1 MNIRNSVYLI
11 KREKVMYLIGIDV
24 GGTHTKFGL
33 IKDGTLLKS
42 LKVSTNTFDVIRQIG
57 NGARELAQNAGISFD
72 DVSGIAVGFPGMVID
87 NVVKESPN
95 LGLQNC
101 NIVELLEQEL
111 DGKNIIAMNDAE
123 LAVLAEHK
131 MGAGQGCENMVL
143 ITIGTGVGGGV
154 IIDKQLYVGKGGA
167 GELGHITLERD
178 GRECRCGRRGC
189 AEQYISLTALD
200 RMVRELHPSFP
211 DTSIVLPIDSKVDG
225 SDLVKA
231 YKRNDALAMV
241 VVDKYVKLLKD
252 YILNLCNLLRPDK
265 VVIGGGLCYAP
276 EIIEMVAKACK
287 EDSYGFANSPSVA
300 IVSAELGN
308 DAGILGASVV
318 FDGVDLNPQPEYDLN
333 RINSAL
339 NDIYIREDISADQ
352 ADVEVQSGQYDYV
365 EDEPQENNANN
376 SNNLLDALY
385 SSSQSEEVVEYNQN
399 MLDSLND
406 KLNRNN

>member
-1 MNIRNSVYLI
+1 
-11 KREKVMYLIGIDV
+11 MYLIGIDV

-42 LKVSTNTFDVIRQIG
+42 LKATTNTFDVIRQIG

-72 DVSGIAVGFPGMVID
+72 EVGGIAVGFPGMVID

-111 DGKNIIAMNDAE
+111 EGKSIIAMNDAE

-131 MGAGQGCENMVL
+131 MGAGQGCENVIL

-167 GELGHITLERD
+167 GELGHVMLERD

-200 RMVRELHPSFP
+200 RMVRELYPSFP
-211 DTSIVLPIDSKVDG
+211 DTSIVLPMDSKVDG

-231 YKRNDALAMV
+231 YKRNDSLAMV

-265 VVIGGGLCYAP
+265 VIIGGGLSYAP

-287 EDSYGFANSPSVA
+287 DDSYGFANSPSVA
-300 IVSAELGN
+300 IVPAQLGN
-308 DAGILGASVV
+308 DAGILGASVC
-318 FDGVDLNPQPEYDLN
+318 FDGLDVNPEPEIDLDK
-333 RINSAL
+333 INSAL
-339 NDIYIREDISADQ
+339 NDIYVREDFDADQ
-352 ADVEVQSGQYDYV
+352 ADAEVQSGQYDYI
-365 EDEPQENNANN
+365 EDEPQENNINGNN
-376 SNNLLDALY
+376 SLLEDLY
-385 SSSQSEEVVEYNQN
+385 NSSQNEEVVEYNQN

-406 KLNRNN
+406 KLNRR